1 MGNTPTMTNV
11 GIRLE
16 NKLKAQ
22 LQREADS
29 QHRTLSN
36 LIAVILIQHCE
47 RKQQGQAR
55 SASHMNGNGHDK
67 AKSAYL

>member
-16 NKLKAQ
+16 NRLKAQ

-47 RKQQGQAR
+47 KKVHAKPV
-55 SASHMNGNGHDK
+55 AHMNGNGHG
-67 AKSAYL
+67 AKSASP